1 VFGIEFKSTKTFLQL
16 MNKQMA
22 ALLIFVEFESPTDDP
37 FGQLIRTS
45 FDVFHELLQE
55 EIYS

>member
-1 VFGIEFKSTKTFLQL
+1 